1 MPEQIRSRSETDD
14 PRPTVSFVDG
24 PHWPFADVDGGAHI
38 VRMPVAGHQER
49 MMLCMY
55 MFWDK

>member
-24 PHWPFADVDGGAHI
+24 PHWPFADVDVGAHI
-38 VRMPVAGHQER
+38 VRMLVAGHQER

-55 MFWDK
+55 MFWDM